1 MPMQVVNGAQLIC
14 TFGSVPSIF
23 QVLPI
28 HRELDQNQFA
38 ANIMDHIPLVNIM
51 PFGVCVKLAGPCVP
65 ATPAPWV
72 PGAVAPP
79 VILDNA
85 PALDNISTLICTLG
99 GVITVLNP
107 GQTTTM
113 IP

>member
-28 HRELDQNQFA
+28 HRVLCENQFA
-38 ANIMDHIPLVNIM
+38 ANIMDYVPLINIM
-51 PFGVCVKLAGPCVP
+51 PFGTCSALTGPCAP
-65 ATPAPWV
+65 ATATPWT
-72 PGAVAPP
+72 PGAVSVP
-79 VILDNA
+79 LDGQ
-85 PALDNISTLICTLG
+85 PALDNISVCVCSVG
-99 GVITVLNP
+99 GIVSVLDP
-107 GQTTTM
+107 GQHSTV

>member
-14 TFGSVPSIF
+14 TCGSLPSILT
-23 QVLPI
+23 VLPI
-28 HRELDQNQFA
+28 HRELDQNQLA
-38 ANIMDHIPLVNIM
+38 ANIMDHVPAVNIM

-65 ATPAPWV
+65 ATPAPWT
-72 PGAVAPP
+72 PGAVT
-79 VILDNA
+79 VLLDKA

>member
-14 TFGSVPSIF
+14 TCGSLPSILT
-23 QVLPI
+23 VLPI
-28 HRELDQNQFA
+28 HRELDQNQLA
-38 ANIMDHIPLVNIM
+38 ANIMDHVPAVNIM

-72 PGAVAPP
+72 PGAVT
-79 VILDNA
+79 VLLDKA
-85 PALDNISTLICTLG
+85 PALDNISTLACTLG

>member
-14 TFGSVPSIF
+14 VCGSVPSILT
-23 QVLPI
+23 VLPV

-38 ANIMDHIPLVNIM
+38 ANIMDHVPMINIM

-72 PGAVAPP
+72 PGAVT
-79 VILDNA
+79 VILDGA
-85 PALDNISTLICTLG
+85 PALDNISTLACTLG
-99 GVITVLNP
+99 GIITVLNP